1 MEKKL
6 SINALIGF
14 KGSVVN
20 GLILHPDN
28 ESIIFPLGCTI
39 IVRHV
44 VSRAQTFLQGH
55 DNEITCLT
63 VSKNGNLLA
72 SGQKTHSGFQ
82 ADIIVWNFGS
92 KTQLYKLRMHKVSV
106 VTLSF
111 SYDERY

>member
-6 SINALIGF
+6 SINAVIGF
-14 KGSVVN
+14 KGNVIN

-28 ESIIFPLGCTI
+28 ASVIFPLGCTI

-63 VSKNGNLLA
+63 VSKDGN
-72 SGQKTHSGFQ
+72 
-82 ADIIVWNFGS
+82 
-92 KTQLYKLRMHKVSV
+92 
-106 VTLSF
+106 
-111 SYDERY
+111 